1 MVRGEGLRR
10 YLAVNA
16 AALLGLHDRVVD
28 PLGKGGRVSDTSL
41 ENVLAREKEL
51 LLRLAKLIVE
61 LAGGLEVACRG
72 CEVGGVTVFVVGMPG
87 RLGKSNY
94 KNISIRGEGEHSGY
108 YSRLPVSFNEPGA
121 RFLERLDGGLV
132 IATSLIYRRQRA
144 ERGANLPRERRVVFD
159 VTTALEPLCFGE
171 QHLDA
176 VQYPDQLTGIDCCQ
190 VRDRLGII
198 AQLRR
203 TAAALGRAWHVYVE
217 RGQQLVDGQAE
228 VYFRVLALA
237 EFGQLVAIDGGG
249 FLERSSRLLI

>member
-87 RLGKSNY
+87 RLGKSNH
-94 KNISIRGEGEHSGY
+94 KNISIRGEGEHSGTTHDCQFP
-108 YSRLPVSFNEPGA
+108 LTNQAPD
-121 RFLERLDGGLV
+121 FLNASTADW
-132 IATSLIYRRQRA
+132 SSPRA
-144 ERGANLPRERRVVFD
+144 
-159 VTTALEPLCFGE
+159 
-171 QHLDA
+171 
-176 VQYPDQLTGIDCCQ
+176 
-190 VRDRLGII
+190 
-198 AQLRR
+198 
-203 TAAALGRAWHVYVE
+203 
-217 RGQQLVDGQAE
+217 
-228 VYFRVLALA
+228 
-237 EFGQLVAIDGGG
+237 
-249 FLERSSRLLI
+249 